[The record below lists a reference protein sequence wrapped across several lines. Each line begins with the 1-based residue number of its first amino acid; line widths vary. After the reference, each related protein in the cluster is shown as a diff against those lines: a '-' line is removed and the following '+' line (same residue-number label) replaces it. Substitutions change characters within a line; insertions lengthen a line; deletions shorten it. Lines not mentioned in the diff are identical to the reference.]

1 MKENFEL
8 GRRYDTLKI
17 PENVIIIIMILV
29 VILFVVA
36 IELFLVSLINV
47 VARKKILKG
56 IEISLKNIFY
66 VSEEITE
73 ENYKEYKL
81 QIEVILNE
89 SIAKDKVLCDEF
101 KNISDILNYYIC
113 NFNGK
118 KAVKSKEDKRL
129 KKNILEFLKIYYE
142 KKDADIWGDLSGT
155 DYVVLKKILNSC
167 SENEKEEREEDVAQ
181 IVSEL
186 NKKDNLIRML
196 QQKNK
201 TERHL
206 SIINTGIAIVSL
218 IITIISIVF

>member
-8 GRRYDTLKI
+8 SRRYDTLKI

-36 IELFLVSLINV
+36 IELFLVSIINI
-47 VARKKILKG
+47 VAREKILKG
-56 IEISLKNIFY
+56 IEISLKNIFG

-89 SIAKDKVLCDEF
+89 SIAKDKVLCEEF

-118 KAVKSKEDKRL
+118 KAAKSKEDKRL

-142 KKDADIWGDLSGT
+142 KKDEDIWGDLSGT
-155 DYVVLKKILNSC
+155 DYVILKKILNSC

>member
-1 MKENFEL
+1 MK
-8 GRRYDTLKI
+8 I
-17 PENVIIIIMILV
+17 SENVIIIIMILV

-36 IELFLVSLINV
+36 IELFLVSIINI
-47 VARKKILKG
+47 VARKIILKG
-56 IEISLKNIFY
+56 IEISLKNIFG

-89 SIAKDKVLCDEF
+89 SIAKDKVLCEEF

-118 KAVKSKEDKRL
+118 KAAKSKEDKRL

-155 DYVVLKKILNSC
+155 DYVILKKILNSC

-186 NKKDNLIRML
+186 NKKDNLIRVL

-218 IITIISIVF
+218 ITTIISIVF

>member
-56 IEISLKNIFY
+56 IEISLKNIFC

>member
-1 MKENFEL
+1 M
-8 GRRYDTLKI
+8 KI

-36 IELFLVSLINV
+36 IELFLVSIINI
-47 VARKKILKG
+47 VARKNILKG
-56 IEISLKNIFY
+56 IEISLKNIFG

-89 SIAKDKVLCDEF
+89 SIAKDKVLCEEF

-118 KAVKSKEDKRL
+118 KAAKSKEDKRL

-155 DYVVLKKILNSC
+155 DYVILKKILNSC

>member
-8 GRRYDTLKI
+8 SRRYDTLKI

-36 IELFLVSLINV
+36 IELFLVSIINI

-56 IEISLKNIFY
+56 IEISLKNIFG

-89 SIAKDKVLCDEF
+89 SIAKDKVLCEEF

-118 KAVKSKEDKRL
+118 KAAKSKEDKRL

-155 DYVVLKKILNSC
+155 DYVILKKILNSC

-206 SIINTGIAIVSL
+206 SIINTGTAIVSL

>member
-8 GRRYDTLKI
+8 SRRYDTLKI

-36 IELFLVSLINV
+36 IELFLVSIINI

-56 IEISLKNIFY
+56 IEISLKNIFG

-89 SIAKDKVLCDEF
+89 SIAKDKVLCEEF

-118 KAVKSKEDKRL
+118 KTAKSKEDKRL

-155 DYVVLKKILNSC
+155 DYVILKKILNSC

>member
-1 MKENFEL
+1 M
-8 GRRYDTLKI
+8 KI

-36 IELFLVSLINV
+36 IELFLVSIINI
-47 VARKKILKG
+47 VAREKILKG
-56 IEISLKNIFY
+56 IEISLKNIFG

-89 SIAKDKVLCDEF
+89 SIAKDKVLCEEF

-118 KAVKSKEDKRL
+118 KAAKSKEDKRL

-142 KKDADIWGDLSGT
+142 KKDADILGDLSGT
-155 DYVVLKKILNSC
+155 DYVILKKILNSC

>member
-8 GRRYDTLKI
+8 SRRYDTLKI

-36 IELFLVSLINV
+36 IELFLVSIINI
-47 VARKKILKG
+47 VAREKILTG
-56 IEISLKNIFY
+56 IEISLKNIFG

-89 SIAKDKVLCDEF
+89 SIAKDKVLCEEF

-118 KAVKSKEDKRL
+118 KAAKSKEDKRL

-155 DYVVLKKILNSC
+155 DYVILKKILNSC

>member
-8 GRRYDTLKI
+8 SRRYDTLKI

-36 IELFLVSLINV
+36 IELFLVSIINI

-56 IEISLKNIFY
+56 IEISLKNIFG

-89 SIAKDKVLCDEF
+89 SIAQDKVLCEEF

-118 KAVKSKEDKRL
+118 KAAKSKEDKRL

-155 DYVVLKKILNSC
+155 DYVILKKILNSC

>member
-1 MKENFEL
+1 M
-8 GRRYDTLKI
+8 KI

-36 IELFLVSLINV
+36 IELFLVSIINI
-47 VARKKILKG
+47 VAREKILKG
-56 IEISLKNIFY
+56 IEISLKNIFG

-89 SIAKDKVLCDEF
+89 SIAKDKVLCEEF

-118 KAVKSKEDKRL
+118 KAAKSKEDKRL

-155 DYVVLKKILNSC
+155 DYVILKKILNSC
-167 SENEKEEREEDVAQ
+167 SENEKEKEEREEDVAQ

>member
-1 MKENFEL
+1 M
-8 GRRYDTLKI
+8 
-17 PENVIIIIMILV
+17 
-29 VILFVVA
+29 
-36 IELFLVSLINV
+36 
-47 VARKKILKG
+47 AREKILKG
-56 IEISLKNIFY
+56 IEISLKNIFG

-89 SIAKDKVLCDEF
+89 SIAKDKVLCEKF

-118 KAVKSKEDKRL
+118 KAAKSKEDKRL

-155 DYVVLKKILNSC
+155 DYVILKKILNSC

-186 NKKDNLIRML
+186 NKKVNYS
-196 QQKNK
+196 Q
-201 TERHL
+201 
-206 SIINTGIAIVSL
+206 
-218 IITIISIVF
+218 

>member
-8 GRRYDTLKI
+8 SRRYDTLKI

-36 IELFLVSLINV
+36 IELFLVSIINIV
-47 VARKKILKG
+47 VREKILKG
-56 IEISLKNIFY
+56 IEISLKNIFG

-89 SIAKDKVLCDEF
+89 SIAKDKVLCEEF

-118 KAVKSKEDKRL
+118 KAAKSKEDKRL

-155 DYVVLKKILNSC
+155 DYVILKKILNSC

>member
-1 MKENFEL
+1 M
-8 GRRYDTLKI
+8 KI

-36 IELFLVSLINV
+36 IELFLVSIINI

-56 IEISLKNIFY
+56 IEISLKNIFG

-89 SIAKDKVLCDEF
+89 SIAKDKVLCEEF

-118 KAVKSKEDKRL
+118 KAAKSKEDKRL

-155 DYVVLKKILNSC
+155 DYVILKKILNSC
-167 SENEKEEREEDVAQ
+167 SENEKEERKEDVAQ

-218 IITIISIVF
+218 IITIISIAF